1 MNNQNQKK
9 KTINKVDTDKTLD
22 LVADGFEHMMNPTQE
37 MIEKMTESD
46 SENENNDGNAE
57 NVTLI

>member
-1 MNNQNQKK
+1 MNN
-9 KTINKVDTDKTLD
+9 VDTDKILD

-37 MIEKMTESD
+37 MIEKMTESN
-46 SENENNDGNAE
+46 SENENNDGNAG